1 MMMFLLQVITL
12 LGALAVTLQAVP
24 VSGIEEGYSHI
35 AVAPIALSQAP
46 ALEISHAPV
55 AIPQAPVIK
64 ELEHH
69 VSITLLTLAL
79 CKQWVQME
87 S

>member
-1 MMMFLLQVITL
+1 
-12 LGALAVTLQAVP
+12 
-24 VSGIEEGYSHI
+24 
-35 AVAPIALSQAP
+35 
-46 ALEISHAPV
+46 
-55 AIPQAPVIK
+55 VIK

-87 S
+87 SWISSIPAF